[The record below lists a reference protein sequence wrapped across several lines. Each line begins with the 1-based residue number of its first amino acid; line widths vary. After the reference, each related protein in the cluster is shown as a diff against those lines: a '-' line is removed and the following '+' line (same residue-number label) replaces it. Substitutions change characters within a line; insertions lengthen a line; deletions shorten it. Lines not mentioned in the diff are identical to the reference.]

1 MEDPY
6 CDDGGGGCATV
17 DREFVVCFQRNNR
30 GGPSNDHAFS
40 RPPTLLPFYFIN
52 PGAINRHR
60 SFQTLCVSRFTLSL
74 APVPPGRGGKKKEI
88 RSLLARFP
96 PRTILFFSFFL
107 SFSRSVEPTKSIGA
121 RFKGLRRK
129 KIELLVDWKRFYYP
143 CVFFYNTFCIIGIF
157 SRKKEIYLIVFK
169 YISLYYSKKIEFLN
183 SAKNLTL
190 YRGIFAGSMEKE
202 IFKKYFHRL
211 KGLLFFSFLTSIRYI
226 FEFYVF
232 L

>member
-1 MEDPY
+1 M
-6 CDDGGGGCATV
+6 
-17 DREFVVCFQRNNR
+17 FF
-30 GGPSNDHAFS
+30 
-40 RPPTLLPFYFIN
+40 FI
-52 PGAINRHR
+52 
-60 SFQTLCVSRFTLSL
+60 
-74 APVPPGRGGKKKEI
+74 
-88 RSLLARFP
+88 
-96 PRTILFFSFFL
+96 ILFVLGYF
-107 SFSRSVEPTKSIGA
+107 RE
-121 RFKGLRRK
+121 
-129 KIELLVDWKRFYYP
+129 
-143 CVFFYNTFCIIGIF
+143 
-157 SRKKEIYLIVFK
+157 KKEIYLIVFK

>member
-74 APVPPGRGGKKKEI
+74 APVPPGRGGRKK
-88 RSLLARFP
+88 RFARCWLDFHHG
-96 PRTILFFSFFL
+96 RTSSFL
-107 SFSRSVEPTKSIGA
+107 SFSLSLEAWNRTKSIGA

-143 CVFFYNTFCIIGIF
+143 CFF
-157 SRKKEIYLIVFK
+157 L
-169 YISLYYSKKIEFLN
+169 
-183 SAKNLTL
+183 
-190 YRGIFAGSMEKE
+190 
-202 IFKKYFHRL
+202 
-211 KGLLFFSFLTSIRYI
+211 
-226 FEFYVF
+226 
-232 L
+232 